1 MADAAPT
8 RQELRK
14 ENERLKKL
22 IVDLNAELTKVRK
35 ELAEARSHV
44 RSYDT

>member
-1 MADAAPT
+1 MTDTAPT

-35 ELAEARSHV
+35 ELAEAR
-44 RSYDT
+44 